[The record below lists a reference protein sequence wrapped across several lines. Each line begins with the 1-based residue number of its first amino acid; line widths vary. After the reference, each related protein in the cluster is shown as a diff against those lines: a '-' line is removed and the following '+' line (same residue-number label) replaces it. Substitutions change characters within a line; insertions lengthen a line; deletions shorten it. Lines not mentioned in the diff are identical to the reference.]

1 MSDDVNTGGAVA
13 DDDENFCSKETENEI
28 LARIRSLDNFVNGN
42 SHNLQDDEVLQ
53 MRELYGKDFLT
64 KKYYLTEFEVLN
76 AE

>member
-1 MSDDVNTGGAVA
+1 MV
-13 DDDENFCSKETENEI
+13 
-28 LARIRSLDNFVNGN
+28 RIRSLDNFVNGKP
-42 SHNLQDDEVLQ
+42 HNLQDDEVLQ